1 VSRSLRPLRQPALW
15 AWVGAV
21 LLAALYGRVALLH
34 LTGGV
39 VGGDLDGYENLW
51 NNWWVQ
57 TALLDPARLQPFAA
71 PPPDLHPMGLFYT
84 DYLYYPTGI
93 SLRFHTLNPAN
104 GLLTLPFNL
113 LFGFIPTTNLLFL
126 AALTLTTGFT
136 FLLIRDWVG
145 DPGAA
150 FVGAALFTYG
160 SRNVLAFY
168 TLGQAE
174 KLSVEWLPLYL
185 FLLLRALADVVPAPD
200 PLTVPPRRARWP
212 WYAAGSVGT
221 LLVMSLTDWQYVI
234 YAVFTTLLLFAYL
247 ALTRRN
253 GATRRRIFGRLATI
267 GGAYALLVGPPLLL
281 PMLAEAAASPWL
293 AVGYQSSA
301 RALDLGDLLGPGL
314 GNPGYLAL
322 ALALVGLF
330 SVRGAW
336 RSRAGFWALAVGLF
350 YLLALGPT
358 LTFAG
363 HPTGLP
369 LPYALLQNLPIF
381 NIGRDPGRY
390 STIALL
396 GVAHLV
402 ALGLTVGRGPWS
414 VVRRGSGVRGQ
425 GSVAGRQS
433 PVVSR
438 RSSVAGRWSSAN
450 LIQNSEFR
458 IQNSSLFRL
467 PVYALV
473 LLISLAPFVAAA
485 GAAQVDAPD
494 WPPFYEQV
502 ARDPEPYAILQ
513 LPAFTDKGRGE
524 NHYMLYQTLTGKPIF
539 GGRWARDH
547 KLSNPNNFMQTA
559 GLFHHFLLL
568 GFAPDQLAYAYPAR
582 DFLQRTD
589 YGTQG
594 RAILNYYHV
603 RYIVVWQEA
612 LDAPWN
618 AAEFARL
625 IGQVLG
631 PNVQPTYADRL
642 MRVYRVPDG
651 PPATNP
657 LTLDVGD
664 GWFDVAL
671 GPDGQPYRWADKDS
685 GESADLFTM
694 NLTQAPQPATLTF
707 TAYAFGPARSL
718 HVSLD
723 GGEVTTVAL
732 LPQAG
737 AQPFRVPLTVPPGNH
752 RIRFTSPDPPRPTDD
767 PRDPRL
773 LSFGMYGVTLVAH

>member
-1 VSRSLRPLRQPALW
+1 MNRVGRALRQPVLW

-51 NNWWVQ
+51 NNWWVK
-57 TALLDPARLQPFAA
+57 TALIDPARLQPFAL
-71 PPPDLHPMGLFYT
+71 PPPDLHAMGLFYT

-126 AALTLTTGFT
+126 TALTLTTGFT
-136 FLLIRDWVG
+136 FLLIRDWLG
-145 DPGAA
+145 DARVA
-150 FVGAALFTYG
+150 FVGAALFTYA

-185 FLLLRALADVVPAPD
+185 FLLFRALADLLPASD
-200 PLTVPPRRARWP
+200 PGSGPPRRAHWP
-212 WYAAGSVGT
+212 WYAAGAVGA
-221 LLVMSLTDWQYVI
+221 LLIMSLTDWQYVI

-247 ALTRRN
+247 ALTQRN
-253 GATRRRIFGRLATI
+253 GLTLRRIFGRLATI

-281 PMLAEAAASPWL
+281 PMLAEAAGSPWL
-293 AVGYQSSA
+293 AVGYQSST

-314 GNPGYLAL
+314 GNPGYLVL
-322 ALALVGLF
+322 ALALGGVF
-330 SVRGAW
+330 TARGAW

-350 YLLALGPT
+350 YLLALGPS

-363 HPTGLP
+363 HATGFP
-369 LPYALLQNLPIF
+369 LPYALLQNLPVF

-396 GVAHLV
+396 GVAHLA
-402 ALGLTVGRGPWS
+402 ALGLTAVGRGRWA
-414 VVRRGSGVRGQ
+414 VGG
-425 GSVAGRQS
+425 
-433 PVVSR
+433 
-438 RSSVAGRWSSAN
+438 GRWAVGGGPWAVGSRQLRTQNAERRTPSS
-450 LIQNSEFR
+450 FR
-458 IQNSSLFRL
+458 IPHSAFRIPL
-467 PVYALV
+467 YVLV
-473 LLISLAPFVAAA
+473 LLVSLTPFVVAA
-485 GAAQVDAPD
+485 GEAKVDAPD

-559 GLFHHFLLL
+559 SLFHHFLLL
-568 GFAPDQLAYAYPAR
+568 GFAPDQLAYSYPAR

-589 YGTQG
+589 YVTQG

-612 LDAPWN
+612 LDAEWN
-618 AAEFARL
+618 AAEFARV

-631 PNVQPTYADRL
+631 PDVQPSYEDRL

-651 PPATNP
+651 PPVTNP

-664 GWFDVAL
+664 GWFAAAR
-671 GPDGQPYRWADKDS
+671 GPTGQPYRWADPTS
-685 GESADLFTM
+685 GEPADLFTM

-707 TAYAFGPARSL
+707 TAYPFGPARSL
-718 HVSLD
+718 HISLD
-723 GGEVTTVAL
+723 AGEVATVAL
-732 LPQAG
+732 TPEAG
-737 AQPFRVPLTVPPGNH
+737 AQPFRVQLTVPPGNH
-752 RIRFTSPDPPRPTDD
+752 RIRFSSSEPPRPTGD

-773 LSFGMYGVTLVAH
+773 LSFGMYGVALTAR